1 MNNNYTVYHLH
12 SDLSNGTTTMDSV
25 TKYKMYIKNSGHGP

>member
-12 SDLSNGTTTMDSV
+12 SWYSNDCGLADSCV
-25 TKYKMYIKNSGHGP
+25 DPVDYIKLAK